1 VPRVLTQADVADFR
15 ERLSET
21 ATRLFASRGREA
33 FTMRELAGELGVS
46 AMTPYRY
53 FRDKDEILAS
63 VRARAFARFAEALE
77 LAISTPG
84 DALQKSGAVYE
95 AYIAFAFGEPAAYRL
110 MFDLSQP
117 DEEAY
122 PELVEASRRARATMT
137 DYVRLLVKEGLLQGD
152 PELMGYVFWSALHGA
167 VVLQLAGKLD
177 PQYDFRTITGEAF
190 RALSQSYRPTR
201 PG

>member
-1 VPRVLTQADVADFR
+1 MPKVLTQADVADFR

-21 ATRLFASRGREA
+21 ATRMFANRGPEA

-63 VRARAFARFAEALE
+63 VRARAFNRFADALE
-77 LAISTPG
+77 LAISAPG
-84 DALQKSGAVYE
+84 DAPQKAASVFE

-117 DEEAY
+117 GEEGY
-122 PELVEASRRARATMT
+122 PEVVEATRRARATMT
-137 DYVRLLVKEGLLQGD
+137 EYVRLLVAEGLLSGD
-152 PELMGYVFWSALHGA
+152 PDLMGYVFWSALHGA

-177 PQYDFRTITGEAF
+177 PKYDFRTITGEAF
-190 RALSQSYRPTR
+190 RALSQSYAPRQ
-201 PG
+201 